1 MNISLRFFVLFLI
14 AVLLASALLHY
25 CLAQMGLVEV
35 FFGFD

>member
-1 MNISLRFFVLFLI
+1 MNVSLRFFVLFII

-25 CLAQMGLVEV
+25 FLAQMGLEQV